1 MLPILPGLL
10 FLSIHVL
17 KSDDISLVEN
27 LTKHFL
33 GLRCYLFV
41 SPNSRALLFALLI
54 TALFFLI
61 EVLRDCFFYWFVG
74 FGEVKILYF

>member
-33 GLRCYLFV
+33 GLH
-41 SPNSRALLFALLI
+41 
-54 TALFFLI
+54 
-61 EVLRDCFFYWFVG
+61 
-74 FGEVKILYF
+74 